1 VISFW
6 KLLLLALVIGG
17 VFVAVSIYKRS
28 QKKAEVE
35 SRPRQPP
42 PKVSGIET
50 VACRTCGTYIPTRG
64 ATKCE
69 RADCPV

>member
-1 VISFW
+1 MISIW
-6 KLLLLALVIGG
+6 KLLLLVLVIGG

-28 QKKAEVE
+28 QKKAEVD
-35 SRPRQPP
+35 SRPPQPP

-50 VACRTCGTYIPTRG
+50 IACKICGTYVPTRG
-64 ATKCE
+64 AAKCG

>member
-6 KLLLLALVIGG
+6 KILLLVVVIAG
-17 VFVAVSIYKRS
+17 VFFAVSIYKRS
-28 QKKAEVE
+28 QKKAEVDQ
-35 SRPRQPP
+35 RPRQPP

-50 VACRTCGTYIPTRG
+50 IACAVCGTYIPSRG

-69 RADCPV
+69 RRDCPA